1 MAQKHISK
9 TISVEETVDPLV
21 IWSTVWL
28 LSPDNKTAL
37 CNGSI
42 FESVAGE
49 PIDRF
54 VEAVDRFV
62 YNLHKNEVF
71 NAKTNRYENLLKIK
85 LCVQHFLNEN
95 DPLNDLK
102 I

>member
-49 PIDRF
+49 P
-54 VEAVDRFV
+54 VDRFV